1 ESSAFG
7 DCDQKTFFMQWP
19 SRSCPLN
26 HGEHPMRTRL
36 IAAAV
41 ALAAL
46 AAVAQAQPCLPP
58 TPTPAFEKAV
68 IKTTDLGNRTYMLE
82 AVRGTVG
89 GNRTVA
95 GGDDGVIVVDNMFAQ
110 MYGKIKAAIAAV
122 TSQPVRYV
130 QHALPS

>member
-1 ESSAFG
+1 
-7 DCDQKTFFMQWP
+7 MQWP

-82 AVRGTVG
+82 GVGGTVG
-89 GNRTVA
+89 GNVTVA
-95 GGDDGVIVVDNMFAQ
+95 VGGEGVIVVDNMFAQ
-110 MYGKIKAAIAAV
+110 MYGEIKAAIAVVRAQPARSCV
-122 TSQPVRYV
+122 T
-130 QHALPS
+130 QH